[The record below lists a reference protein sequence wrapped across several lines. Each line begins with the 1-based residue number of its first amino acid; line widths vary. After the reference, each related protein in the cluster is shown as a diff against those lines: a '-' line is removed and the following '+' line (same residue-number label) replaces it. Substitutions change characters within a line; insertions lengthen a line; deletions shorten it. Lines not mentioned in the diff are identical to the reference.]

1 MKYSVT
7 AIEATPGEM
16 LKVVLTNNGTL
27 PKEVMGHDWT
37 LLKAGSD
44 SAAFS
49 LAASTAKATEYVP
62 PDLKDEIIAKIGLLG
77 PHQSGDVTFSA
88 PTTPGDYPYLCSFP
102 AHYQAGMRG
111 ILTVK

>member
-1 MKYSVT
+1 MKISTLCITLVTSLLVSGCGQNSASSTAGSAAAAGPREIDITAGDTMKYSVT

-49 LAASTAKATEYVP
+49 LAASTAKAT
-62 PDLKDEIIAKIGLLG
+62 D
-77 PHQSGDVTFSA
+77 TFR
-88 PTTPGDYPYLCSFP
+88 P
-102 AHYQAGMRG
+102 
-111 ILTVK
+111 I